1 MRTQSVLGAM
11 AVSLIAWVLLA
22 VGPVAAQPRI
32 ADADL
37 AKALLAGGH
46 VIVMRHA
53 TSDPDKADTDPLN
66 FKNLK
71 AQQPL
76 TEAGKASAKAFGEW
90 LRSLGAPIGEVITS
104 RYNRAYQTAVLAGF
118 KDKDIKASADV
129 TEGSLVATPNENR
142 RRAAQ
147 LKQLA
152 AAPLPIGQNRLV
164 ITHKHNITQ
173 AFGKE
178 WFEVREGEASIF
190 RAEKGSYSLIARI
203 QIDEWSRIAQASKR

>member
-1 MRTQSVLGAM
+1 MRAFCV
-11 AVSLIAWVLLA
+11 LIAAGLIGGALM
-22 VGPVAAQPRI
+22 VAGCPSANAQARI
-32 ADADL
+32 ADLDL
-37 AKALLAGGH
+37 AKALQGGGH

-53 TSDPDKADTDPLN
+53 SADPDKGDTDPLN

-71 AQQPL
+71 GQQPL

-118 KDKDIKASADV
+118 KEKDVKASIDV
-129 TEGSLVATPNENR
+129 TEGSLVASPNENR

-147 LKQLA
+147 LKQLTA
-152 AAPLPIGQNRLV
+152 TMLPIGQNRLV

-178 WFEVREGEASIF
+178 WFEVKEGEASIF
-190 RAEKGSYSLIARI
+190 RVEKGSYSLVARL
-203 QIDEWSRIAQASKR
+203 QIEDWARVAQAAKR